1 MGSGAVELATRK
13 ANGMVRFCEGWCGAR
28 GCSNPSVLTA
38 KRFGDK
44 KGVDMQLKRNKA
56 TVCALPS
63 IHLPLTRE
71 ASVMAIFEGLLSFCN
86 CCGNGSIRC
95 NGRSK
100 LAPLRKARGI
110 VRFLEGLVRG
120 EGWCGNS
127 SGSRP
132 NFFGDS
138 TSPLTRGGKNVVRS
152 EGGLAIPPVVAR
164 IFSGDSTSPLTR
176 EARVLV
182 VFEGWCGFGR
192 VGCGMRDC

>member
-1 MGSGAVELATRK
+1 MKTGADFIFAGSGAVELATRK

-152 EGGLAIPPVVAR
+152 EGGLAIPP
-164 IFSGDSTSPLTR
+164 S
-176 EARVLV
+176 
-182 VFEGWCGFGR
+182 
-192 VGCGMRDC
+192 